1 MASPTP
7 PLRPGDQLA
16 STVCGTRVVVVRAPA
31 QGRPLIACGGSPMTP
46 AASAP
51 PAAPGG
57 SAAVTLIGKRYVDA
71 SETVELLCTSSGAGA
86 LYCDGVEMTLRSAKP
101 LPASD
106 LPLFFWGVGTNPPDP
121 SPVQPPAVE
130 SGSPAR
136 LQKTAGAPRGSR

>member
-71 SETVELLCTSSGAGA
+71 AGTLELLCTASGPGE
-86 LYCDGVEMTLRSAKP
+86 LTCDGAPMTRKAAKP

-106 LPLFFWGVGTNPPDP
+106 
-121 SPVQPPAVE
+121 
-130 SGSPAR
+130 
-136 LQKTAGAPRGSR
+136 